1 VDEVLA
7 FLIRNGYPILFGW
20 VWTEQVGLPVPSE
33 PVLLATGALAGTGR
47 LRLDLAIAVAV
58 AGCLLADLIWY
69 EVGRWRGPQVLR
81 FLCRLSLEQDSCVR
95 ESQDTFTRYGV
106 RSLLVAKFLPGLNT
120 VAQPLAGVIGMPRG
134 RFVVFDVVGA
144 ILWVGLY
151 TGLGYVFAGQ
161 LEVVAAQAAR
171 IGQWLIVLLA
181 AALGGYLLLKW
192 VNRRRFIRRLRIA
205 RITPEELKGRLD
217 AGEAVTIVDLR
228 HPLDYES
235 APAVIAGAIH
245 LTTNELEAR
254 HGEIPRD
261 RDVVLYCT

>member
-1 VDEVLA
+1 MDEVLG
-7 FLIRNGYPILFGW
+7 FLIRNGYPILFAW
-20 VWTEQVGLPVPSE
+20 VWTEQVGLPVPGE
-33 PVLLATGALAGTGR
+33 PVLLAMGALAGTGR
-47 LRLDLAIAVAV
+47 VRLDLTIAVAV
-58 AGCLLADLIWY
+58 AGCLLADLMWY

-81 FLCRLSLEQDSCVR
+81 FLCRLSLERDSCVR
-95 ESQDTFTRYGV
+95 ESQDTFTRYGR

-120 VAQPLAGVIGMPRG
+120 VAQPLAGIISMPRG
-134 RFVVFDVVGA
+134 RFLVFDVLGA

-151 TGLGYVFAGQ
+151 VGLGYVFADQ
-161 LEVVAAQAAR
+161 LEVVGANAAR
-171 IGQWLIVLLA
+171 LGQWLIILLA

-228 HPLDYES
+228 HALDYE
-235 APAVIAGAIH
+235 AEPDVIAGAIH

-261 RDVVLYCT
+261 RDIVLYCT